1 MITYQ
6 QRVDREVD
14 QLKGCYTVHSE
25 KIKDGKTCVYVYDER
40 NRYIKMYLQDI
51 YPFKPPKVII
61 VKRDNEEEYISLY
74 QKLACFYIKELRIYK
89 KDDYFCICC
98 NNMIKNWSP
107 IRRLIHV
114 VNECRQIEDWF
125 YDLRSA
131 YYGMKVLNKKENLY
145 KDIITMICSYIYA
158 PYI

>member
-6 QRVDREVD
+6 QRIDREVD

-40 NRYIKMYLQDI
+40 NRYIKMYLQAI
-51 YPFKPPKVII
+51 YPFKPPKLII

-74 QKLACFYIKELRIYK
+74 QKLACF
-89 KDDYFCICC
+89 
-98 NNMIKNWSP
+98 NMIKNWSP